1 MRRNMLKRIKIAIS
15 LMTLV
20 CLHAQAGTI
29 LKCQAADGS
38 ITYADTRCP
47 GQQTLLSKQKH
58 QPQIKQPPRN
68 IKNIEH
74 MAEFPPDQKQLPF
87 ARQVFQAK
95 FVQALSSISTIK
107 ISMTEYYLMRGEWPE
122 NLAAMGF
129 EAGDMS
135 SSTIQQ
141 TQVMPEG
148 RLLLKLVKDF
158 GEDKQI
164 WIYPHPVMG
173 GTQIEWICYSN
184 FPSYNLKN
192 TAGGILCNSRN
203 F

>member
-1 MRRNMLKRIKIAIS
+1 MWRDMLHRIKIAIS
-15 LMTLV
+15 LMALA

-47 GQQTLLSKQKH
+47 EQQTLLSKQKH
-58 QPQIKQPPRN
+58 QPLIDHPPRN

-74 MAEFPPDQKQLPF
+74 MAEFPPDQNQLPF

-95 FVQALSSISTIK
+95 FVQALNSISTIK
-107 ISMTEYYLMRGEWPE
+107 TSMAEYYLVRGEWPE

-129 EAGDMS
+129 EEEKMS
-135 SSTIQQ
+135 SSIIQQ

-148 RLLLKLVKDF
+148 RLQLKLVKDF

-184 FPSYNLKN
+184 FPSYNLKS
-192 TAGGILCNSRN
+192 TAGGTLCNSRN